1 MNTQN
6 LKDKLQ
12 NDLEWLA
19 RTRDELRVQ
28 AQLGKAET
36 RSELNRLESTW
47 QRVQEEIRRLGEQAK
62 APAVELGG
70 AARSLL
76 DELAQGYARIKR
88 ELDDAGLNTV
98 AARTISAFQAA
109 SEQRTGAQLQG
120 ALTDAERAASDTAF
134 TRALGN
140 VAAQLGG
147 QADVRTV
154 FANPVTKEGVTVIP
168 VARAFGAF
176 GGGAGA
182 ASGREGETPNGSG
195 MGIGGAFSAAPVGFI
210 EIDKR
215 GARFRRIGSPVD
227 SWFGVAGLALD
238 VARRSG
244 GWVIDTL
251 KRRRGR

>member
-1 MNTQN
+1 MNTPN

-47 QRVQEEIRRLGEQAK
+47 QRVQEEIRRLGGQAMV
-62 APAVELGG
+62 PAVELGG

-88 ELDDAGLNTV
+88 ELDDAGLNSV
-98 AARTISAFQAA
+98 ASRTISAFQAA
-109 SEQRTGAQLQG
+109 SEQRMGTQLQG
-120 ALTDAERAASDTAF
+120 ALNDADRAATDTAL
-134 TRALGN
+134 TRALSS
-140 VAAQLGG
+140 VAAQLSG

-176 GGGAGA
+176 GGGGG
-182 ASGREGETPNGSG
+182 SGRKGDEQTGSG
-195 MGIGGAFSAAPVGFI
+195 MGVGGGFGATPVGFI

-215 GARFRRIGSPVD
+215 GARFRRIDTPVD
-227 SWFGVAGLALD
+227 SWFGMAGFALD
-238 VARRSG
+238 VARRGG
-244 GWVIDTL
+244 GWLVDAI
-251 KRRRGR
+251 KRRREK

>member
-6 LKDKLQ
+6 LKEKLQ
-12 NDLEWLA
+12 HDLDWLA

-36 RSELNRLESTW
+36 RTELNRLESTW
-47 QRVQEEIRRLGEQAK
+47 QRVQDEIRRLGEQAM

-76 DELAQGYARIKR
+76 DELAQGYARVRR
-88 ELDDAGLNTV
+88 ELDDAGLNNV
-98 AARTISAFQAA
+98 AARTVSAFQAA
-109 SEQRTGAQLQG
+109 SDQRMGRDLQG
-120 ALTDAERAASDTAF
+120 ALSEAERAASDTAF
-134 TRALGN
+134 TRALGS
-140 VAAQLGG
+140 VASQLGG

-154 FANPVTKEGVTVIP
+154 FANPITKEGVTVIP

-176 GGGAGA
+176 GGGGGSSTARNA
-182 ASGREGETPNGSG
+182 DQETGSG
-195 MGIGGAFSAAPVGFI
+195 MGLGGGFGAMPVGFI

-215 GARFRRIGSPVD
+215 GARFRRIDSPVD
-227 SWFGVAGLALD
+227 SWFGVAEFAID

-244 GWVIDTL
+244 TWLFDTIQ
-251 KRRRGR
+251 RRRKR

>member
-6 LKDKLQ
+6 FKDKLQ
-12 NDLEWLA
+12 NDLDWLA

-36 RSELNRLESTW
+36 RTELNRLESTW
-47 QRVQEEIRRLGEQAK
+47 QRVQEEIRRLGEQAM

-76 DELAQGYARIKR
+76 DELAQGYARVRR
-88 ELDDAGLNTV
+88 ELDDAGLNNV
-98 AARTISAFQAA
+98 AARTVSAFQAA
-109 SEQRTGAQLQG
+109 SEQRMGRDLQG
-120 ALTDAERAASDTAF
+120 ALTEAERAASDTAF

-140 VAAQLGG
+140 VASQLGG

-154 FANPVTKEGVTVIP
+154 FASPVTKEGVTVIP

-176 GGGAGA
+176 GGGGGSSARN
-182 ASGREGETPNGSG
+182 SDQETGSG
-195 MGIGGAFSAAPVGFI
+195 MGLGGGFGAMPVGFI

-215 GARFRRIGSPVD
+215 GARFRRIDSPVE
-227 SWFGVAGLALD
+227 SWLGVAEFALD

-244 GWVIDTL
+244 GWLFETIQ
-251 KRRRGR
+251 RRRKR

>member
-12 NDLEWLA
+12 TDLDWLA

-47 QRVQEEIRRLGEQAK
+47 QRVQEEIRRLGEQAMV
-62 APAVELGG
+62 PAVELGG

-88 ELDDAGLNTV
+88 ELDDAGLNSV

-109 SEQRTGAQLQG
+109 SEQRMGQEVKG
-120 ALTDAERAASDTAF
+120 ALAEAERAATDTAF
-134 TRALGN
+134 TRALSS
-140 VAAQLGG
+140 VASQISG

-176 GGGAGA
+176 GGGAG
-182 ASGREGETPNGSG
+182 SGRDNESTSGSG
-195 MGIGGAFSAAPVGFI
+195 MGVGGGFGAMPVGFI

-215 GARFRRIGSPVD
+215 GARFRRIDTPVD
-227 SWFGVAGLALD
+227 SWFGVAEFAVD
-238 VARRSG
+238 VARRGG
-244 GWVIDTL
+244 GWLIETI